1 MASEF
6 EYFERD
12 GAYFRRPKGL
22 GTMSITDVRAGDR
35 WKPYKGDRLAPVHFG
50 SRVSEEEATRG
61 MEPGASHE

>member
-1 MASEF
+1 
-6 EYFERD
+6 
-12 GAYFRRPKGL
+12 
-22 GTMSITDVRAGDR
+22 MSITDVRAGDR